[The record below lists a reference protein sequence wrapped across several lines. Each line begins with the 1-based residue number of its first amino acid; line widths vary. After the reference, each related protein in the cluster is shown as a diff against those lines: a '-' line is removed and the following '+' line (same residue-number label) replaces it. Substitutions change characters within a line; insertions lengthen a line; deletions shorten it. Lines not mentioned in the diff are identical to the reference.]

1 MGVVATAQTEPH
13 TLRRRP
19 LENGESSVF
28 DRELGGRATAAAYGV
43 QTRRLSIAGRDYAH
57 EPSCIACFRA
67 TGDGGAPPTPAK
79 KESAKAAAKREQAR
93 RDELARNLARG
104 GPAPPLRGCVVTARR
119 ESRRKRVS
127 LNFAGEP

>member
-1 MGVVATAQTEPH
+1 MQK
-13 TLRRRP
+13 R
-19 LENGESSVF
+19 
-28 DRELGGRATAAAYGV
+28 
-43 QTRRLSIAGRDYAH
+43 QLSIAGRDYAH

-67 TGDGGAPPTPAK
+67 KGDGAPPKSAK

-119 ESRRKRVS
+119 ESIRNRVS
-127 LNFAGEP
+127 LNFAGES